1 MVGTIV
7 RIQLRRKVKMAVIEE
22 LIRLEEDGRI
32 SFGNYLMDEKK
43 KVLDFEVC
51 GNLYK
56 VKTYKDITKL
66 EKNGKMLL
74 ETVPGATIHNFG
86 MDSKTVDFSVESNDD
101 VQITM
106 ELEPEKEYKLLVDD
120 VVVGKINSNIG
131 GKVNFSV
138 ELNNSCSKVKI
149 EKI

>member
-1 MVGTIV
+1 
-7 RIQLRRKVKMAVIEE
+7 MAVIEE
-22 LIRLEEDGRI
+22 LIRLENDGSI
-32 SFGNYLMDEKK
+32 SFGNYLMEEKK

-74 ETVPGATIHNFG
+74 ETVPGATVHNFAMNG
-86 MDSKTVDFSVESNDD
+86 KKVEFFVESDDD

-106 ELEPEKEYKLLVDD
+106 ELEPEKEYKLVVDD
-120 VVVGKINSNIG
+120 VLVGKVSSNIG
-131 GKVNFSV
+131 GKINFSV
-138 ELNNSCSKVKI
+138 ELNNNSSKVKI
-149 EKI
+149 EKM

>member
-1 MVGTIV
+1 
-7 RIQLRRKVKMAVIEE
+7 MAVIEE
-22 LIRLEEDGRI
+22 LIRLEDDGSI

-74 ETVPGATIHNFG
+74 EAVPGATVHNFT
-86 MDSKTVDFSVESNDD
+86 MDAKMVAFEAESSDD

-106 ELEPEKEYKLLVDD
+106 ELEPEKEYKLTVDD
-120 VVVGKINSNIG
+120 VIVGKINSNIG
-131 GKVNFSV
+131 GKINFSL
-138 ELNNSCSKVKI
+138 ELSNKSASVKI
-149 EKI
+149 EKM

>member
-1 MVGTIV
+1 
-7 RIQLRRKVKMAVIEE
+7 MAVIEE
-22 LIRLEEDGRI
+22 LIRLEDNGSI

-56 VKTYKDITKL
+56 VKTFKDITKL

-74 ETVPGATIHNFG
+74 ETVPGATVHNFAMNG
-86 MDSKTVDFSVESNDD
+86 KKVEFSIESDDD

-106 ELEPEKEYKLLVDD
+106 ELEPEKEYKLIVNDML
-120 VVVGKINSNIG
+120 VGKVNSNIG
-131 GKVNFSV
+131 GKINFSV
-138 ELNNSCSKVKI
+138 ELNNNSSRVKI
-149 EKI
+149 EKM

>member
-1 MVGTIV
+1 
-7 RIQLRRKVKMAVIEE
+7 MAVIEE
-22 LIRLEEDGRI
+22 LIRLEDDGSI

-74 ETVPGATIHNFG
+74 EAVPGATIHNFV
-86 MDSKTVDFSVESNDD
+86 MDAKIVSFAVESSDD

-106 ELEPEKEYKLLVDD
+106 ELEPEKEYKLIVDD
-120 VVVGKINSNIG
+120 MLVGKINSNIG
-131 GKVNFSV
+131 GKVNFSL
-138 ELNNSCSKVKI
+138 ELSNSCSNVKI
-149 EKI
+149 EKM

>member
-1 MVGTIV
+1 
-7 RIQLRRKVKMAVIEE
+7 MAVIEE
-22 LIRLEEDGRI
+22 LIRLEDNGSI

-66 EKNGKMLL
+66 EKNGKMLF
-74 ETVPGATIHNFG
+74 ESVPGATVHNFT
-86 MDSKTVDFSVESNDD
+86 MNERNIEFNVESTED

-106 ELEPEKEYKLLVDD
+106 ELEPEQENKLIVDD
-120 VVVGKINSNIG
+120 MLVGKMESNIA
-131 GKVNFSV
+131 GKINFSV
-138 ELNNSCSKVKI
+138 ELGKNAADVKI

>member
-1 MVGTIV
+1 
-7 RIQLRRKVKMAVIEE
+7 MAVIEE
-22 LIRLEEDGRI
+22 LIRLEDNGSI

-66 EKNGKMLL
+66 EKNGKMLF
-74 ETVPGATIHNFG
+74 ESVPGATVHNFT
-86 MDSKTVDFSVESNDD
+86 MNERNIDFNVESTED

-106 ELEPEKEYKLLVDD
+106 ELEPEQEYKLIVDD
-120 VVVGKINSNIG
+120 MLVGKMESNIA
-131 GKVNFSV
+131 GKINFSV
-138 ELNNSCSKVKI
+138 ELGNNTADVKI

>member
-1 MVGTIV
+1 
-7 RIQLRRKVKMAVIEE
+7 MAVIEE
-22 LIRLEEDGRI
+22 LIRLEDDGSI

-74 ETVPGATIHNFG
+74 EAVPGATVHNFT
-86 MDSKTVDFSVESNDD
+86 MDAKTVAFEVESSDD

-106 ELEPEKEYKLLVDD
+106 ELEPEKEYKLTVDD
-120 VVVGKINSNIG
+120 VIVGKINSNIG
-131 GKVNFSV
+131 GKINFSL
-138 ELNNSCSKVKI
+138 ELSNKSASVKI
-149 EKI
+149 EKM

>member
-1 MVGTIV
+1 
-7 RIQLRRKVKMAVIEE
+7 MAVIEE
-22 LIRLEEDGRI
+22 LIRLEDNGSI

-66 EKNGKMLL
+66 EKNGKMLI
-74 ETVPGATIHNFG
+74 ETVPGATIHNFAMNG
-86 MDSKTVDFSVESNDD
+86 KKVEFSVESNDD

-106 ELEPEKEYKLLVDD
+106 ELEPEKEYKLIINDML
-120 VVVGKINSNIG
+120 VGKVNSNIG
-131 GKVNFSV
+131 GKINFSV
-138 ELNNSCSKVKI
+138 ELNNSSSNVKI

>member
-1 MVGTIV
+1 
-7 RIQLRRKVKMAVIEE
+7 MAVIEE
-22 LIRLEEDGRI
+22 LIRLEDDGSI
-32 SFGNYLMDEKK
+32 SFGNYLMDKKK

-74 ETVPGATIHNFG
+74 EAVPGATVHNFT
-86 MDSKTVDFSVESNDD
+86 MDAKTVAFEAESSDD

-106 ELEPEKEYKLLVDD
+106 ELEPEKEYKLTVDD
-120 VVVGKINSNIG
+120 VIVGKINSNIG
-131 GKVNFSV
+131 GKINFSL
-138 ELNNSCSKVKI
+138 ELSNKSASVKI
-149 EKI
+149 EKM

>member
-1 MVGTIV
+1 MS
-7 RIQLRRKVKMAVIEE
+7 VIEE
-22 LIRLEEDGRI
+22 LIRLENNGAI

-43 KVLDFEVC
+43 KVLDFEVD

-74 ETVPGATIHNFG
+74 ETVPGATIHNFN
-86 MDSKTVDFSVESNDD
+86 MSAKFVEFVVESNDD

-106 ELEPEKEYKLLVDD
+106 ELEPEKEYRLLLED
-120 VVVGKINSNIG
+120 VFVGKVASNIG
-131 GKVNFSV
+131 GKINFSV
-138 ELNNSCSKVKI
+138 ECSNRQAKVKI
-149 EKI
+149 EKM

>member
-1 MVGTIV
+1 M
-7 RIQLRRKVKMAVIEE
+7 RITEASAS
-22 LIRLEEDGRI
+22 EEDIKSRL
-32 SFGNYLMDEKK
+32 SDSL
-43 KVLDFEVC
+43 EVA

-74 ETVPGATIHNFG
+74 ETVPGATIHNFDMG
-86 MDSKTVDFSVESNDD
+86 AKNIEFSVESDDD

-106 ELEPEKEYKLLVDD
+106 ELEPEKDYKLLVDD
-120 VVVGKINSNIG
+120 VLVGKISSNIG

-138 ELNNSCSKVKI
+138 ELNNNCSAVKI
-149 EKI
+149 EKL

>member
-1 MVGTIV
+1 
-7 RIQLRRKVKMAVIEE
+7 MAVIEE
-22 LIRLEEDGRI
+22 LIRLEDNGSI

-43 KVLDFEVC
+43 KVLDFEVA

-74 ETVPGATIHNFG
+74 ETVPGATIHNFD
-86 MDSKTVDFSVESNDD
+86 MVAKNIEFSFESDDD

-106 ELEPEKEYKLLVDD
+106 ELEPEKDYKLLVDD
-120 VVVGKINSNIG
+120 VLVGKISSNIG

-138 ELNNSCSKVKI
+138 ELNNNCSAVKI
-149 EKI
+149 EKL